1 MPNEVRRVP
10 LGSVADIE
18 MGQAPPSSS
27 VTDERDGL
35 PFLQGNAE
43 FGVEFPHNR
52 LFCRQ
57 PLKVAERGDV
67 LVSVRAPVG
76 AVNVADQTY
85 CIGRG
90 LAAIRF
96 RTGAPL
102 LRRHLI
108 AYWARDLMRVAQGTT
123 FEAVSKADVESLAIA
138 WPEPGEQGPIAEV
151 LQTVASLVNSTRLTL
166 AKLRSLAVGVAR
178 DLLRTYVD
186 EDWAPLGDHRDVMA
200 IGDVAIHVGSGVTPK
215 GGSEV
220 YQKEGVLFI
229 RSQNVTFGGLSLSD
243 VAYIDAATHQT
254 MKRSAIFPG
263 DVLINITGASIGRCC
278 SVPEDL
284 GPANV
289 NQHVCAIRVGNGRQS
304 DAEYLA
310 AVLAS
315 PIGQRQVER
324 LNAGGSREGLN
335 YQQVRSI
342 RVPWPDAAERE
353 RVAQSLDLLNERIQL
368 EASELRKLLRLQA
381 GLTHDLLTGRVLAKG
396 IVALAEAAI

>member
-1 MPNEVRRVP
+1 MPNEVKRVR
-10 LGSVADIE
+10 LGTVAGIE
-18 MGQAPPSSS
+18 MGQAPPSLA
-27 VTDERDGL
+27 VTDVRDGL

-43 FGVEFPHNR
+43 FGVEFPRNR
-52 LFCRQ
+52 LYCRQ
-57 PLKVAERGDV
+57 PIKVAERGDV

-76 AVNVADQTY
+76 AVNIADQTY

-96 RTGAPL
+96 RSGAPL

-108 AYWARDLMRVAQGTT
+108 AYWAKDLTRVAQGTT
-123 FEAVSKADVESLAIA
+123 FEAVSKADLENLEIG
-138 WPEPGEQGPIAEV
+138 WPDLGEQGPIAGV
-151 LQTVASLVNSTRLTL
+151 LQAVASLVDCTRISL
-166 AKLRSLAVGVAR
+166 AKLRSLAFGVAADR
-178 DLLRTYVD
+178 FRAYVD
-186 EDWAPLGDHRDVMA
+186 QDWTPLDDHRDVSA
-200 IGDVAIHVGSGVTPK
+200 IGDIAAYVGSGVTPK

-243 VAYIDAATHQT
+243 VAYIDKATHQA
-254 MKRSAIFPG
+254 MKRSAILPG

-289 NQHVCAIRVGNGRQS
+289 NQHVCAIRVGNDRQT
-304 DAEYLA
+304 DAEYVA
-310 AVLAS
+310 AALAS

-335 YQQVRSI
+335 YRQVRSI

-353 RVAQSLDLLNERIQL
+353 QVAQSLGLLNERIRL
-368 EASELRKLLRLQA
+368 EATELVKLLRLQA
-381 GLTHDLLTGRVLAKG
+381 GLTHDLLTGRAPMRD
-396 IVALAEAAI
+396 IASLAEAAA

>member
-1 MPNEVRRVP
+1 MPNEVERV
-10 LGSVADIE
+10 LLSSVADVE

-27 VTDERDGL
+27 VTEDREGL

-52 LFCRQ
+52 LFCRE
-57 PLKVAERGDV
+57 PLKVAEPGDV
-67 LVSVRAPVG
+67 LVSIRAPVG
-76 AVNVADQTY
+76 AVNIADQTY

-108 AYWARDLMRVAQGTT
+108 AYWARGLSRVAQGTT
-123 FEAVSKADVESLAIA
+123 FEAVSKADLETLEIG
-138 WPEPGEQGPIAEV
+138 WPDPDDQGPIAEV
-151 LQTVASLVNSTRLTL
+151 LEAVATLVDRTRATHQ
-166 AKLRSLAVGVAR
+166 KLKSLAVGVAA
-178 DLLRTYVD
+178 DLFREYVD
-186 EDWAPLGDHRDVMA
+186 EDWAPLSDHPDVRA
-200 IGDVAIHVGSGVTPK
+200 IGEFAAHVGSGVTPR

-220 YQKEGVLFI
+220 YQKEGILFI
-229 RSQNVTFGGLSLSD
+229 RSQNVTFDGLMLSD
-243 VAYIDAATHQT
+243 VAYIDEATHRA

-289 NQHVCAIRVGNGRQS
+289 NQHVCAIRVNNPEQV

-342 RVPWPDAAERE
+342 RVPWPDPAER
-353 RVAQSLDLLNERIQL
+353 RRAAHSLDVLNRRIQV
-368 EASELRKLLRLQA
+368 EANELQKLMRVEA
-381 GLTHDLLTGRVLAKG
+381 GLAHDLLTGRVRATDSG
-396 IVALAEAAI
+396 MPAGAAA